1 MSLFRIIEP
10 MGHNHNQYLPGY
22 PHGQSALVNAKPRQ
36 AYKKTKSKPK
46 PTRKLKNCSH
56 ACVYHCMM
64 TNINIFIHQ
73 EKSGS
78 NKMKG
83 KKECKTQQT

>member
-36 AYKKTKSKPK
+36 AYKK
-46 PTRKLKNCSH
+46 RNLNLNQH
-56 ACVYHCMM
+56 A
-64 TNINIFIHQ
+64 N
-73 EKSGS
+73 
-78 NKMKG
+78 
-83 KKECKTQQT
+83 